1 MIIHIEDDLDLDRI
15 AESGRCFRWEKT
27 GEQAEQGRLPRFRC
41 PFCQTHEISWSD
53 DAFRLVR
60 ATDIISHG
68 EHAQTAAKCRNR
80 GNIGLAFTYN
90 EPLVGYEYVLDTAKL
105 IEELGMKA
113 VLVTNGTASLSVARK
128 LSPWTDA
135 MNIDLKGFTD
145 RYYRDVLQGNRRDT
159 DVAVIYRL
167 AEVARQR
174 LACATTGNC

>member
-1 MIIHIEDDLDLDRI
+1 
-15 AESGRCFRWEKT
+15 
-27 GEQAEQGRLPRFRC
+27 
-41 PFCQTHEISWSD
+41 
-53 DAFRLVR
+53 
-60 ATDIISHG
+60 
-68 EHAQTAAKCRNR
+68 
-80 GNIGLAFTYN
+80 
-90 EPLVGYEYVLDTAKL
+90 
-105 IEELGMKA
+105 MKA

-128 LSPWTDA
+128 LSSWTDA